1 MLGLLYAMITVTA
14 WGTWLA
20 PSQNIVFRN
29 QQIKTLYVAAANL
42 ALAALV
48 FALQGFRGLTWA
60 VFWLPFTGGLVWA
73 VSGFLAFTATNRLG
87 MARASGIWTPL
98 NVVVSIFWGVVIFG
112 EFLKIS
118 PFTLALLVLALLV
131 MLAGVLMIIF
141 AKGGGRQAGEASS
154 PASISWAGL
163 LGALGAGVLWG
174 TYFIPIQLSKA
185 SMWTASFP
193 LALGIFTGSLVLA
206 GFTRQPLRLEKTS
219 DTLRV
224 LSTGLLWGIGNYGML
239 LLVGQLGAGRGFT
252 ISQLGVVVN
261 GLIGVYLLKD
271 PQPRSRAAILTLAG
285 CALATIG
292 GIMLGSLK

>member
-1 MLGLLYAMITVTA
+1 MLGLLYAIITVTA

-29 QQIKTLYVAAANL
+29 QQIKTFYVAAANL
-42 ALAALV
+42 ALATLV
-48 FALQGFRGLTWA
+48 FALQGFRGLTWS
-60 VFWLPFTGGLVWA
+60 VFWLPFLGGLVWS

-112 EFLKIS
+112 EFLKVGS
-118 PFTLALLVLALLV
+118 LTLALLALALLII
-131 MLAGVLMIIF
+131 LAGVLMIIF
-141 AKGGGRQAGEASS
+141 AKAGEQLVGSF
-154 PASISWAGL
+154 SWIGL
-163 LGALGAGVLWG
+163 LGALGSGVLWG

-185 SMWTASFP
+185 SMWIAAFP
-193 LALGIFTGSLVLA
+193 LALGIFAGSLALA
-206 GFTRQPLRLEKTS
+206 AFTRQPLRLEKAS

-261 GLIGVYLLKD
+261 GLIGVYVLKD
-271 PQPRSRAAILTLAG
+271 PHPRSRAAILTLAG
-285 CALATIG
+285 CALATVG
-292 GIMLGSLK
+292 GILLGSLK